1 MKIAARLGQDIKQEM
16 EGVEGGEGTGGRKTI
31 EEGGRGR
38 RRRLAA
44 AAVTAVN
51 AA

>member
-16 EGVEGGEGTGGRKTI
+16 EGGGRGGRKTM
-31 EEGGRGR
+31 EEGGMGR
-38 RRRLAA
+38 RQRLAA
-44 AAVTAVN
+44 AAVTPVN